1 MKMNYRIARRVVMG
15 ILSTGLVMGAGAEEI
30 KVGDTVEV
38 VVKELGKPQ
47 GRITSGAYDLYIY
60 PRGKVEFKN
69 GTVTTVELVTEEE
82 ATSRRLEL
90 EQRRLEA
97 EQRTQEAQDR
107 RRLEGNKV
115 LAERLADTA
124 FRAQSAGDQLA
135 YWDVFRKQYPEI
147 DIGTLYANLARQSQA
162 DLDQAR
168 IQEQL
173 ADLQQRTAA
182 AEARALRA
190 ERAAEE
196 AYWSR
201 PPVTYLAAPWIQS
214 YSSWG
219 PTIPPYTSDH
229 PHTKPSRSTVTYPLP
244 ATHAG
249 SIPVQTRTIPAVPFS
264 QAGSSISSTGT
275 TLNGKSGPIHRP

>member
-1 MKMNYRIARRVVMG
+1 MG
-15 ILSTGLVMGAGAEEI
+15 ILSTGLVLAAGAEEI
-30 KVGDTVEV
+30 KVGDTVES

-47 GRITSGAYDLYIY
+47 GRITSGVYDLYIY

-69 GTVTTVELVTEEE
+69 GTVTTVELVSEEE
-82 ATSRRLEL
+82 ATSRRLEQ
-90 EQRRLEA
+90 EKRRLEA

-115 LAERLADTA
+115 LAERLADTS

-135 YWDVFRKQYPEI
+135 YWDVFQKQYPEI

-190 ERAAEE
+190 ERAAED
-196 AYWSR
+196 AYWAR
-201 PPVTYLAAPWIQS
+201 PPVTYVVPWIQS

-219 PTIPPYTSDH
+219 PTIPPSSHSH
-229 PHTKPSRSTVTYPLP
+229 PHSKPDRSTVTHPLP

-249 SIPVQTRTIPAVPFS
+249 SIPVQVRTIPAIPFS
-264 QAGSSISSTGT
+264 QSSSSISSTGT
-275 TLNGKSGPIHRP
+275 TLNGKSWPTSRP